1 MRRAIRF
8 LLGAVILGAILF
20 LFAVPARTWL
30 SQRSQLSVASHRL
43 SQLTTEN
50 KALAKQVTQLQTPSY
65 VEQLGRSQYGLVMP
79 GQVAYAVV
87 PSAGST
93 GSTAGQSAG
102 SAGSAGSAAGNGG

>member
-1 MRRAIRF
+1 MRRAIRA
-8 LLGAVILGAILF
+8 LLGAVILGGILF
-20 LFAVPARTWL
+20 LFAIPARTWL
-30 SQRSQLSVASHRL
+30 SQRSQMSVAAHRL

-87 PSAGST
+87 PSAAS
-93 GSTAGQSAG
+93 SA
-102 SAGSAGSAAGNGG
+102 SNGG

>member
-30 SQRSQLSVASHRL
+30 SQRSQMSVASHRL

-87 PSAGST
+87 PSAGPAGST
-93 GSTAGQSAG
+93 TGSAGSTAG
-102 SAGSAGSAAGNGG
+102 NGG